1 MGFVGRL
8 KERLTGA
15 REQAAMP
22 EQPVAETRLQ
32 SDAEWTAPAGL
43 DPHQASLVAI
53 MMRLRRHT
61 AHMTPAEAVRSMGQP
76 FGFESEALVPLP
88 GPGRDGWTDRKMFE
102 ALSRDGDYMTPKGEA
117 GPQVLDAIDR
127 QVVSR
132 LASDET
138 VPSNFPERTFA
149 LRADV
154 TGRVVDFM
162 KDGRRLDERVA
173 AESEMLER
181 QSTSVIQD
189 RFRDMPIASF
199 VPMPDRGEERRRWM
213 EDALRAEHAA
223 ARQGLLSPSAVVRAA
238 SHRRGPVETTWEPA
252 PSLVDRSREAQAAVA
267 VEAARIGMMSEASLR
282 LRFRDVP
289 GSETAPIPDRD
300 RVEDRKVWV
309 EAALTAQMVRDGMPG
324 ARPSQKTATIGAIA
338 LPPRVRQSAPMQD
351 ADRIVAHQA
360 ATRSFAVAAMV
371 GR

>member
-15 REQAAMP
+15 REQAATP
-22 EQPVAETRLQ
+22 EQPVVETRVR
-32 SDAEWTAPAGL
+32 SDADWTAPAGL
-43 DPHQASLVAI
+43 DPHQANLARI
-53 MMRLRRHT
+53 MIRLREHT
-61 AHMTPAEAVRSMGQP
+61 AQMTPAEAVRGMGMP

-88 GPGRDGWTDRKMFE
+88 GPGREGWTDRKMFE
-102 ALSRDGDYMTPKGEA
+102 ALSRDGDYMTAKGVA

-132 LASDET
+132 LAADDAM
-138 VPSNFPERTFA
+138 PSNFPERAFA

-181 QSTSVIQD
+181 QSPGVIQD
-189 RFRDMPIASF
+189 RFRDMPITSF
-199 VPMPDRGEERRRWM
+199 VPMPDRGENRRRWL

-223 ARQGLLSPSAVVRAA
+223 AQQGLLSPSAVVRAA
-238 SHRRGPVETTWEPA
+238 SHRRGPVEPTWEPA
-252 PSLVDRSREAQAAVA
+252 PAIVDRSREAQASVA
-267 VEAARIGMMSEASLR
+267 VEAGRIGMMSEASLR

-289 GSETAPIPDRD
+289 GSDAAPIPDRD
-300 RVEDRKVWV
+300 RAEDRRIWV

-324 ARPSQKTATIGAIA
+324 PRSIQMSATRAAIA
-338 LPPRVRQSAPMQD
+338 LPAQVRQSAPAQD
-351 ADRIVAHQA
+351 VDRMAARQA
-360 ATRSFAVAAMV
+360 SRSFAVAAMV